1 MFRKKK
7 KPEEPGPDLTREE
20 MTELVDDNFRLAKKY
35 ASTGNV
41 SGMEMSLEIAV
52 EYAQKLGRSFDSQE
66 MATIKLMGFE
76 RGEKALKKR
85 ATELKEAGKLR
96 EAEKAIDLAT
106 IYGDEAKILRY
117 TFN

>member
-7 KPEEPGPDLTREE
+7 PEKIGPDLTREE
-20 MTELVDDNFRLAKKY
+20 MAELVDGNFRLAKKY
-35 ASTGNV
+35 ASAGNV

-66 MATIKLMGFE
+66 MAEIKLMGFE
-76 RGEKALKKR
+76 RGEKALKER
-85 ATELKEAGKLR
+85 AIELKEAGKLR
-96 EAEKAIDLAT
+96 EAEKANNLAA

-117 TFN
+117 TLN